1 MQTHS
6 ITLGRNIPNSG
17 TVTNQM
23 WIQFLQDEVCTSLE
37 YATVTEGTGIYKGEL
52 EQCMI
57 ISVQT
62 DDANVIK
69 ALHAVGSRYKKQFNQ
84 DCILYS
90 TTDNP
95 QFALTWP
102 NQNPKRKGPSSAKRL
117 RPYSPSFTYSSTVK
131 NYYKCVDLNRWY
143 FIIKVYKTGIN
154 SMFNKDLTPMY
165 DGRVLMNKTAMQDPV
180 VRATL
185 DAMAK
190 RNFEPQRLN
199 AYGVWYISDRH

>member
-23 WIQFLQDEVCTSLE
+23 WIQFLQDEVCTSLD

-62 DDANVIK
+62 DDPNVIT

-90 TTDNP
+90 TTENP
-95 QFALTWP
+95 QF
-102 NQNPKRKGPSSAKRL
+102 
-117 RPYSPSFTYSSTVK
+117 
-131 NYYKCVDLNRWY
+131 
-143 FIIKVYKTGIN
+143 
-154 SMFNKDLTPMY
+154 
-165 DGRVLMNKTAMQDPV
+165 VLQ
-180 VRATL
+180 
-185 DAMAK
+185 
-190 RNFEPQRLN
+190 
-199 AYGVWYISDRH
+199 